1 MLTQQFVRVENLRL
15 VRCGAWRPR
24 VEAREFNRLN
34 SEAGSAASGLQV
46 KGLSIYVSNNMGT
59 VSLG

>member
-1 MLTQQFVRVENLRL
+1 MLTQQIVRGEKLR
-15 VRCGAWRPR
+15 RPR